1 MSETLKDKTDFRKVA
16 YLFVCQNIYQYFA
29 QRLGLIVCYWLLGLS
44 KDKVMCSNITCKE
57 TFVLSLAFD
66 DAKEDTSDVSLTIL
80 SKSGMS
86 LTKEPLKVYLRIRP
100 FLDKEVLQKENQGEP

>member
-1 MSETLKDKTDFRKVA
+1 MSETLKDKIDFRKVP
-16 YLFVCQNIYQYFA
+16 YLFVCQNIFQYFA
-29 QRLGLIVCYWLLGLS
+29 QLLGLIVCYWLLGLS
-44 KDKVMCSNITCKE
+44 KEKVLCTCKE

>member
-1 MSETLKDKTDFRKVA
+1 M
-16 YLFVCQNIYQYFA
+16 
-29 QRLGLIVCYWLLGLS
+29 CYWLLGLS
-44 KDKVMCSNITCKE
+44 KEKVLCSDICKE